1 MKKKREYVHDKD
13 GCKIYYNFKLA
24 GHFKTALDDVKKE
37 IAIMK
42 KMRHPNIIRLYEV
55 IDNPN
60 SDKIYMVMEYAKN
73 G

>member
-1 MKKKREYVHDKD
+1 MDVKFLY
-13 GCKIYYNFKLA
+13 IINLA

>member
-1 MKKKREYVHDKD
+1 MCMIKMDVRLIILFY
-13 GCKIYYNFKLA
+13 LA